1 MIKNELEKNYIIELL
16 KSSITNTTPSTPDE
30 SLDWD
35 VVFQHGKIHRI
46 LPVLYF
52 SIQKLPD
59 ECKSNIS
66 KFKHYELAYKSNL
79 VDDANRENEIS
90 IITKELY
97 KNNVDYI
104 LLKGT
109 VTKHFYP
116 DTSMRMM
123 NDVDILYRNKTAKD
137 IESLFGDLGY
147 TQTKSTPKDAMYL
160 SSNQLVKVEMQQSL
174 LDDGFTDW
182 LKYLND
188 IWDRCVNKSENEYAM
203 TPEDFYIYH
212 IVHMAKHF
220 INGGVGLRHML
231 DTWVIKNHF
240 TELNQN
246 YVEKVLTEL
255 SLNTFNHQISSLC
268 NYWFDDYSPPNKEDI
283 NLLSEFI
290 FANGAFGNIGQQSV
304 NESAAGKKR
313 KVFPDRKTMANYYGD
328 VINKHP
334 STIPLYWIK
343 LNFTRAFINNKK
355 TQTKIKSMSNISD
368 NQKEKTKQLFEICG
382 LTSQGRF

>member
-16 KSSITNTTPSTPDE
+16 KCSITNTTPSIPDE

-35 VVFQHGKIHRI
+35 VVFQCGKIHRI
-46 LPVLYF
+46 LPVLFF

-59 ECKSNIS
+59 EYKVKID
-66 KFKHYELAYKSNL
+66 KLKHYELAYKSNL
-79 VDDANRENEIS
+79 VDDSNRENEIS
-90 IITKELY
+90 IITKELSD
-97 KNNVDYI
+97 NNVDYI

-123 NDVDILYRNKTAKD
+123 SDIDILYRNKSAED
-137 IESLFGDLGY
+137 IKHLFDELRY

-174 LDDGFTDW
+174 LDDGFTEW
-182 LKYLND
+182 LRYLND

-212 IVHMAKHF
+212 IIHMAKHF
-220 INGGVGLRHML
+220 INGGVGLRHIL
-231 DTWVIKNHF
+231 DTWVIKNHYNNLDQKYIK
-240 TELNQN
+240 EI
-246 YVEKVLTEL
+246 LTEL
-255 SLNTFNHQISSLC
+255 SLFKFNQQITNLC
-268 NYWFDDYSPPNKEDI
+268 SYWFEDNNQVNKENT
-283 NLLSEFI
+283 NLLSEYI

-304 NESAAGKKR
+304 NESATGRKR
-313 KVFPDRKTMANYYGD
+313 KVFPDKETMANYYGD

-334 STIPLYWIK
+334 ATIPFYWVR
-343 LNFTRAFINNKK
+343 LNAERIFKNPNKTK
-355 TQTKIKSMSNISD
+355 NKMQTMSNISE
-368 NQKEKTKQLFEICG
+368 NQKEKTIQLFEICG
-382 LTSQGRF
+382 LK

>member
-1 MIKNELEKNYIIELL
+1 MIKNELEKNYMIELL
-16 KSSITNTTPSTPDE
+16 KSSITNTTPSAPDE

-35 VVFQHGKIHRI
+35 VVFQYGKIHRI

-59 ECKSNIS
+59 ECKSRIS
-66 KFKHYELAYKSNL
+66 KLKHYELAYKSNL

-90 IITKELY
+90 IITKELS

-123 NDVDILYRNKTAKD
+123 SDVDILYRNKTAKD
-137 IESLFGDLGY
+137 IKNLFEELGY
-147 TQTKSTPKDAMYL
+147 VQTKSTPKDAMYL
-160 SSNQLVKVEMQQSL
+160 SPNQLVKIEMQQSL

-182 LKYLND
+182 LKYLD
-188 IWDRCVNKSENEYAM
+188 TIWDRCENKTGNEYAM
-203 TPEDFYIYH
+203 TPADFYIYH

-220 INGGVGLRHML
+220 INGGVGLRHVL

-240 TELNQN
+240 KELDQA

-255 SLNTFNHQISSLC
+255 SLNTFNQQITNLC
-268 NYWFDDYSPPNKEDI
+268 KYWFEDYTLSNTEDI
-283 NLLSEFI
+283 NLLSEYI

-328 VINKHP
+328 VINRFP
-334 STIPLYWIK
+334 ATIPFYWMR
-343 LNFTRAFINNKK
+343 LNAERLFKNSNKSK
-355 TQTKIKSMSNISD
+355 NKMKAMSNISEE
-368 NQKEKTKQLFEICG
+368 QKEKTKRLFDICG
-382 LTSQGRF
+382 LK